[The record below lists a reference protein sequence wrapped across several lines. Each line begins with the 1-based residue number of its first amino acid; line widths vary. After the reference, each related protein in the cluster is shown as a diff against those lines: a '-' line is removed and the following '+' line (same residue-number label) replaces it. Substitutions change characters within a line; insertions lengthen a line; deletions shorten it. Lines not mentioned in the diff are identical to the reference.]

1 MNFLRCFF
9 AVFYKDL
16 LSELR
21 QKEILNTLLFFG
33 VLIVFLFSFA
43 LGTDPGL
50 LKKISP
56 GLLWLVILFSS
67 VLALDRSFQAELE
80 EGCLDHLVLYASSQ
94 RALFL
99 GKTATNFCA
108 ILIVQV
114 VTAFAMMILF
124 DLPAPDDFP
133 LLAAA
138 FLLGDLGIAVLGTFY
153 AALTIKT
160 RARQAMLPL
169 LLFPML
175 IPLLLSAVYAT
186 QTAMEG
192 SLTNSGGSWL
202 SLLAIYDLIF
212 LTACTLAIEPL
223 LET

>member
-50 LKKISP
+50 LKKIAP

-80 EGCLDHLVLYASSQ
+80 EGCLDHLVLYAASQ

-108 ILIVQV
+108 ILIVQT
-114 VTAFAMMILF
+114 VTAFAMTILF

-133 LLAAA
+133 LLAAT

-175 IPLLLSAVYAT
+175 IPLLLGAVYAT

-192 SLTNSGGSWL
+192 SLINSGGSWL
-202 SLLAIYDLIF
+202 SLLAVYDLIF
-212 LTACTLAIEPL
+212 LTATTLAIEPL
-223 LET
+223 LEA

>member
-1 MNFLRCFF
+1 
-9 AVFYKDL
+9 
-16 LSELR
+16 
-21 QKEILNTLLFFG
+21 
-33 VLIVFLFSFA
+33 LFSFA

-99 GKTATNFCA
+99 GKAATNFCA